1 MKVIDKAPEVPVK
14 HHCKKHGEY
23 EERYI
28 DWFGGR
34 VGVTSY
40 CEECAKEQKLE
51 EEAEQL
57 RIHNENQAKR
67 LQTKKRNAGIS
78 KRNEDI
84 RFAHYIAD
92 TPEKELAKKK
102 VNDMAR
108 AIYDGKEAG
117 SLILTGKVGTGKTM
131 LGCAAIN
138 AIIAGKSCRMVKM
151 IDMFREIK
159 ETWRKDS
166 PITELELIKK
176 YSTVDL
182 LVIDEAGVNY
192 DSDTE
197 KMFIFDIID
206 GRYQEMKPTIVITN
220 LDMEELK
227 KVMGDRVIDRLRD
240 GGGEAV
246 AFNWE
251 SARQ

>member
-1 MKVIDKAPEVPVK
+1 
-14 HHCKKHGEY
+14 
-23 EERYI
+23 
-28 DWFGGR
+28 
-34 VGVTSY
+34 
-40 CEECAKEQKLE
+40 
-51 EEAEQL
+51 
-57 RIHNENQAKR
+57 
-67 LQTKKRNAGIS
+67 
-78 KRNEDI
+78 
-84 RFAHYIAD
+84 
-92 TPEKELAKKK
+92 
-102 VNDMAR
+102 MAR

-206 GRYQEMKPTIVITN
+206 GCYQEMKPTIVITN

>member
-1 MKVIDKAPEVPVK
+1 M
-14 HHCKKHGEY
+14 G
-23 EERYI
+23 
-28 DWFGGR
+28 
-34 VGVTSY
+34 
-40 CEECAKEQKLE
+40 
-51 EEAEQL
+51 
-57 RIHNENQAKR
+57 
-67 LQTKKRNAGIS
+67 
-78 KRNEDI
+78 
-84 RFAHYIAD
+84 
-92 TPEKELAKKK
+92 
-102 VNDMAR
+102 
-108 AIYDGKEAG
+108 
-117 SLILTGKVGTGKTM
+117 
-131 LGCAAIN
+131 
-138 AIIAGKSCRMVKM
+138 KM

-227 KVMGDRVIDRLRD
+227 KVMGDRVVDRLRD